1 MNALA
6 SKIKD
11 NAISVLP
18 ILVIVLILNFTV
30 APIEDYLVWRFVIGA
45 VLIIFGLSLF
55 LLGVDLAIEP
65 LGGLIGK
72 TVVKSNKLWLII
84 AAGLVLGFFISIAE
98 PDLIVLADQ
107 VQLVSSGQ
115 VGNITILIV
124 VSVGMAIMVAFGF
137 LRIIYKIPLNIVLT
151 VIYAVLFIMAIFASN
166 DFISLAFDASG
177 ATTGILAVPFILALS
192 FGISKIGKDSKS
204 SEKDSFGLVAIAST
218 GPIAAII
225 LLNVFKG
232 GIQLTGEAEAF
243 VPQTGVFMPFVNS
256 MLDVLLECL
265 LVLAPLII
273 IFIILQLFV
282 FKLQKKAFWRIIK
295 GFIYAL
301 IGIFIFLVGV
311 EAGFVDGGRRIGE
324 SLTSFSDNNALVTAV
339 AIIITFIL
347 GAVTIL
353 AEPAVKVLGRQI
365 EDVTSGYVKKRL
377 VFIFLAIGVGIA
389 ISLSVVR
396 ILTPGLETWHLL
408 LPGFGIACIL
418 SFFVP
423 ELFVGIAFDAGGV
436 ATGPITVTFILP
448 FVQGIATSNG
458 SAANLVDG
466 FGMIA
471 LVAMMPIITLQILG
485 IIYKIRTR
493 KKKEA

>member
-45 VLIIFGLSLF
+45 VFIIFGLSLF

-84 AAGLVLGFFISIAE
+84 VAGLVLGFFISIAE
-98 PDLIVLADQ
+98 PGLIVLADQ

-192 FGISKIGKDSKS
+192 FGISKIGKDSK
-204 SEKDSFGLVAIAST
+204 
-218 GPIAAII
+218 
-225 LLNVFKG
+225 
-232 GIQLTGEAEAF
+232 
-243 VPQTGVFMPFVNS
+243 
-256 MLDVLLECL
+256 
-265 LVLAPLII
+265 
-273 IFIILQLFV
+273 
-282 FKLQKKAFWRIIK
+282 
-295 GFIYAL
+295 
-301 IGIFIFLVGV
+301 
-311 EAGFVDGGRRIGE
+311 
-324 SLTSFSDNNALVTAV
+324 
-339 AIIITFIL
+339 
-347 GAVTIL
+347 
-353 AEPAVKVLGRQI
+353 
-365 EDVTSGYVKKRL
+365 
-377 VFIFLAIGVGIA
+377 
-389 ISLSVVR
+389 
-396 ILTPGLETWHLL
+396 
-408 LPGFGIACIL
+408 
-418 SFFVP
+418 
-423 ELFVGIAFDAGGV
+423 
-436 ATGPITVTFILP
+436 
-448 FVQGIATSNG
+448 
-458 SAANLVDG
+458 
-466 FGMIA
+466 
-471 LVAMMPIITLQILG
+471 
-485 IIYKIRTR
+485 
-493 KKKEA
+493 